1 MLTSSAKK
9 TLRCVDL
16 VVSGEALPGTF
27 APLLSVKTREAAMV
41 RFGQKRFFQK
51 AGRQIAST
59 ASRVKRHTPHEVNW
73 WIYKAPENRLSGYEA
88 HPDESAARLQRLDQE
103 WDVERARDQRVHA
116 GLTGVM
122 LSATVDRRW
131 LALLAVVTAFL
142 FQHAVQGCCP
152 PLPILRRLGFRT
164 AEEIGQ
170 EGCALKAFAAFSGKL
185 STILRAIGLRK
196 FLPVETR

>member
-1 MLTSSAKK
+1 
-9 TLRCVDL
+9 
-16 VVSGEALPGTF
+16 
-27 APLLSVKTREAAMV
+27 
-41 RFGQKRFFQK
+41 
-51 AGRQIAST
+51 
-59 ASRVKRHTPHEVNW
+59 
-73 WIYKAPENRLSGYEA
+73 
-88 HPDESAARLQRLDQE
+88 
-103 WDVERARDQRVHA
+103 
-116 GLTGVM
+116 M